1 MDFAAMLGFNKKNSP
16 VAVPVPTPST
26 NASNPLP
33 QLNIKNVSAT
43 PAVGGRQR
51 RRRSTR
57 QRLYGGF
64 VNAMNAA
71 AAANSAVVEA
81 NAAENAANVAKVE
94 ANAAKLAANVAV
106 NEANAAINNATTS
119 GGARRT
125 RRNRNRR
132 NRNNRKTN
140 KTRQNRNR
148 RNRSNRNRRNRNRSN
163 RSNN

>member
-1 MDFAAMLGFNKKNSP
+1 MLGFNKKNTP
-16 VAVPVPTPST
+16 NVPVTTPST
-26 NASNPLP
+26 NASNLQVNPLP
-33 QLNIKNVSAT
+33 QLNIKNVSAM
-43 PAVGGRQR
+43 PAVGGRLR

-57 QRLYGGF
+57 RRLYGGF

-71 AAANSAVVEA
+71 AAANSAVVDA

-94 ANAAKLAANVAV
+94 ANAAKLAANVAI
-106 NEANAAINNATTS
+106 NEANAAINNTTTS

-132 NRNNRKTN
+132 NRNRKTN

-148 RNRSNRNRRNRNRSN
+148 RNRNRSNRRNRRNN
-163 RSNN
+163 